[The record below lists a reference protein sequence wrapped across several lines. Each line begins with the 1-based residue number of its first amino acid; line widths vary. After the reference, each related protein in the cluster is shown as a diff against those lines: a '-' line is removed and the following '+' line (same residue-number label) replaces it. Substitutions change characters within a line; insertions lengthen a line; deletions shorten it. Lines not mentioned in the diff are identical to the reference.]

1 MQLTYLEAIR
11 QGIWEE
17 MDRDPS
23 VFCLGEDIG
32 IYGGAFKVTD
42 GFIDRFGP
50 ERVID
55 TPIAESAIVGAAF
68 GASLTGMRPVA
79 EFQFMDFIG
88 CAFNQISNMVAKTH
102 YLWGAP
108 APLVL
113 RGPSGGYVHGG
124 PFHSQNPEMWFV
136 HNPGLKV
143 ICPAT
148 PYDAKGLIKAAIRDN
163 NPCIFFEH
171 KYLYRRIKG
180 EVPAEDYVVP
190 IGKANIVREGRDLSI
205 ITYAAMV
212 HTALEAAEILA
223 KENIDIEIL
232 DLRTVSPLDR
242 EAIAQT
248 VKKTNKVIILHEHS
262 RTGGLAGEIAAIINE
277 EAFDDLDGPIVR
289 IAGLDSAV
297 PFSPPQEASLPAEG
311 RRHSPRSTPPE
322 SILTRIAADAF
333 VRSQKRRVG
342 TAGLACPE
350 RGRRAVRRAQLDFPL
365 LCKCFVNS
373 ALGGRSESGALN
385 APSAT
390 ILLSEVPWAS
400 SFSVSSSRFSF

>member
-1 MQLTYLEAIR
+1 MPTLTYLEAIR

-17 MDRDPS
+17 MERDPA
-23 VFCLGEDIG
+23 VFCIGEDIG

-42 GFIDRFGP
+42 GFIDRFGA
-50 ERVID
+50 ERGID
-55 TPIAESAIVGAAF
+55 TRIAESAIVGAAY

-143 ICPAT
+143 VCPAT
-148 PYDAKGLIKAAIRDN
+148 PYDAKGLIKASIRDN
-163 NPCIFFEH
+163 NPVIFFEH

-180 EVPAEDYVVP
+180 EVPEDDYVVP
-190 IGKANIVREGRDLSI
+190 LGKARIAREGRDISV

-212 HTALEAAEILA
+212 HTALEAAELLA
-223 KENIDIEIL
+223 KEGIELEII
-232 DLRTVSPLDR
+232 DLRTLAPLDR

-248 VKKTNKVIILHEHS
+248 VRKTSKVIILHEHS
-262 RTGGLAGEIAAIINE
+262 RTGGIAGEIASLINE
-277 EAFDDLDGPIVR
+277 EAFDALDGPIVR
-289 IAGLDSAV
+289 IAAQDSPV
-297 PFSPPQEASLPAEG
+297 PFSPPQEEYFLPKVSDVLREA
-311 RRHSPRSTPPE
+311 RR
-322 SILTRIAADAF
+322 L
-333 VRSQKRRVG
+333 
-342 TAGLACPE
+342 
-350 RGRRAVRRAQLDFPL
+350 RAY
-365 LCKCFVNS
+365 
-373 ALGGRSESGALN
+373 
-385 APSAT
+385 
-390 ILLSEVPWAS
+390 
-400 SFSVSSSRFSF
+400 

>member
-17 MDRDPS
+17 MEKDPT

-42 GFIDRFGP
+42 GFVDRFGP

-163 NPCIFFEH
+163 NPCVFFEH
-171 KYLYRRIKG
+171 KYLYRRIKE
-180 EVPAEDYVVP
+180 EVPPEDYVVP
-190 IGKANIVREGRDLSI
+190 IGEARLAREGTDLSI

-212 HTALEAAEILA
+212 HTALEAADLLS
-223 KENIDIEIL
+223 KEGIDLEIL

-277 EAFDDLDGPIVR
+277 EAFDHLDGPIVR
-289 IAGLDSAV
+289 IAGLDSAI
-297 PFSPPQEASLPAEG
+297 PFSPPQEHHYLPKLE
-311 RRHSPRSTPPE
+311 
-322 SILTRIAADAF
+322 DV
-333 VRSQKRRVG
+333 VR
-342 TAGLACPE
+342 E
-350 RGRRAVRRAQLDFPL
+350 VRRLKAY
-365 LCKCFVNS
+365 
-373 ALGGRSESGALN
+373 
-385 APSAT
+385 
-390 ILLSEVPWAS
+390 
-400 SFSVSSSRFSF
+400 